1 MKIRIINSKDMK
13 KAISM
18 ADTIEILEKAFKEF
32 SCGNAMV
39 PLRSRIEGEKGT
51 TLLMPAFLKESNS
64 LGIKLVSVYENNR
77 KYNLPTVNGLVI
89 VLDPETGIPLAM
101 IEGASLTALR
111 TGALGGLAAKWLS
124 NKNAKTA
131 TLFGAGIQGF
141 SQLEA
146 LFAVRSIEQ
155 VNIMDRSDRSA
166 QRIAAIVKSFKNS
179 PEVKTDIPVNEA
191 VASSDIIITATNSYK
206 PVFDGN
212 YIQPGTHITGVGS
225 FTPDMEELDAKTM
238 EISKI
243 IVDSKDACLAEAGEI
258 IANKAEI
265 HAEIGEIIAGRKKGR
280 ENKEEVTFFKTV
292 GIAIQDAATGT
303 AILTQA
309 EKKNIGQVID
319 FD

>member
-1 MKIRIINSKDMK
+1 MK

-18 ADTIEILEKAFKEF
+18 TDTIEILEKAFKEF
-32 SCGNAMV
+32 SCGNAIV
-39 PLRSRIEGEKGT
+39 PLRSRIEGGKGT

-131 TLFGAGIQGF
+131 TLFGAGTQGL

-166 QRIAAIVKSFKNS
+166 QRIAAIVKNFKSS

-191 VASSDIIITATNSYK
+191 VASSDIIITATNSSK
-206 PVFDGN
+206 PVFDGH

-265 HAEIGEIIAGRKKGR
+265 YAEIGEIIVGRKKGR
-280 ENKEEVTFFKTV
+280 ENKDEVTFFKTV

>member
-18 ADTIEILEKAFKEF
+18 ADTIEILEGAFKEF
-32 SCGNAMV
+32 SCKNAMV
-39 PLRSRIEGEKGT
+39 PLRSRIEGNKGI

-124 NKNAKTA
+124 EKNAKTA
-131 TLFGAGIQGF
+131 TLFGAGTQGL

-155 VNIMDRSDRSA
+155 VNIMDRSSRSA
-166 QRIAAIVKSFKNS
+166 QRLAAIVKNFKGS
-179 PEVKTDIPVNEA
+179 PEVKTDVPVNEA
-191 VASSDIIITATNSYK
+191 VASSDIIIAATNSSK

-225 FTPDMEELDAKTM
+225 FTPDMEEFDARTM

-265 HAEIGEIIAGRKKGR
+265 YAEIGEILAGKKKGR
-280 ENKEEVTFFKTV
+280 ENNKEITFFKTV

-303 AILTQA
+303 AILKQA